1 MSSFELSVIPK
12 NSFEIIKSLLS
23 QLTSLKQFPDD
34 EVLLFWILRM
44 LQIEVYNLIVDVHL
58 IKLR

>member
-44 LQIEVYNLIVDVHL
+44 LQIEVYDLIVDVHL

>member
-44 LQIEVYNLIVDVHL
+44 LQIEVYNLIVYVHL